1 MRIALSSRVQLLLG
15 ASALTI
21 LPRPEAAFAEST
33 AAATITDKVRLEFIE
48 QVSAQESRTL
58 PMVIGLFGKD
68 APSSV
73 ETFKKAAAS
82 QLDVKCPASV
92 DLSDE
97 IMERGKQSKKAALK
111 GCLGNEFEPVS
122 YAYSQIWSIE
132 GGKRINAGAVQGKF
146 ALRLAPTA
154 PTSESASL
162 SHDAPGLLSVRRGGG
177 AFDFHITTA
186 ANAGYDS
193 DYAVIGRVIE
203 GMDSVMEIDKMPT
216 VKAAEVFG
224 IEDPSASRSMKCEYN
239 NPNPFCAQSKPLRK
253 VTLIRAAVL

>member
-1 MRIALSSRVQLLLG
+1 MRPAWAAELAST
-15 ASALTI
+15 ASA
-21 LPRPEAAFAEST
+21 EV
-33 AAATITDKVRLEFIE
+33 TDKARLEFIE

-73 ETFKKAAAS
+73 ETFKKAAAG
-82 QLDVKCPASV
+82 QLDVKCPASA
-92 DLSDE
+92 DLSNE
-97 IMERGKQSKKAALK
+97 VMARGKLSKKATLK

-132 GGKRINAGAVQGKF
+132 NGKRINAGAVQGKF
-146 ALRLAPTA
+146 ALRIAPTA

-177 AFDFHITTA
+177 VFDFHITTA
-186 ANAGYDS
+186 ANARYDS
-193 DYAVIGRVIE
+193 EYAVIGRVVE
-203 GMDSVMEIDKMPT
+203 GMDSVAAIDAMQV
-216 VKAAEVFG
+216 VKAADVFG
-224 IEDPSASRSMKCEYN
+224 VEAPDASRSMACEYD
-239 NPNPFCAQSKPLRK
+239 NPQPFCAQSKPLHK